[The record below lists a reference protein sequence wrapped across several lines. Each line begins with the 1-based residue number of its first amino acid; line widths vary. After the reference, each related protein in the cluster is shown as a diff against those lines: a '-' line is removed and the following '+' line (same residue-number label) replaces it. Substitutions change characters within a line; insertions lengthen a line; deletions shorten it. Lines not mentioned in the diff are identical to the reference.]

1 MDKRHGLGKSIMRSI
16 SALMTFFMG
25 LQAAGCMKVGQDYET
40 PTLSTP
46 EKCSSELI
54 GGLSATPSATPADK
68 TALSQWWTTLNDPEL
83 NLIER
88 AIGGNPG

>member
-1 MDKRHGLGKSIMRSI
+1 MDKRHWLGKSIMRSI
-16 SALMTFFMG
+16 SALMTFFIG

-46 EKCSSELI
+46 EKCSSEII
-54 GGLSATPSATPADK
+54 GGLSATPADK

-83 NLIER
+83 NTLIER